1 MSDKVKIVMIDDEK
15 DLCMMT
21 KENLEAKAGFDV
33 VTTSD
38 AQNAINLIV
47 EEKPDVVLLDIVMPA
62 VKGPEIIVGMKKN
75 AETKK
80 IPIIVVSGKGEMV
93 FNKRKNEFK
102 WVPNSDVVKQRGEV
116 PEAKGA
122 EALAEAYG
130 VDDYVAKPFTT
141 DLLIQV
147 INEVIERNRKTQTD
161 VGEEEPEF

>member
-1 MSDKVKIVMIDDEK
+1 MSDKVKVLMIDDEK
-15 DLCMMT
+15 DLCIMT
-21 KENLEAKAGFDV
+21 KENLEAKADFDV

-38 AQNAINLIV
+38 AQNAMNLIA
-47 EEKPDVVLLDIVMPA
+47 EEKPDVILLDIVMPA
-62 VKGPEIIVGMKKN
+62 VKGPEIIAGLKKN

-93 FNKRKNEFK
+93 FNKRKDEFK
-102 WVPNSDVVKQRGEV
+102 WVPNSDIVKNRGDV

-141 DLLIQV
+141 DLLIEV
-147 INEVIERNRKTQTD
+147 INEVIKRSKKANTD
-161 VGEEEPEF
+161 ADEEEPEF

>member
-38 AQNAINLIV
+38 AQNAINFIV

-93 FNKRKNEFK
+93 FNKRKDEFK